1 MHPTQIYHMVAVP
14 RWQSWPVDTD
24 YLPAEYANDGFVHCT
39 AGDELMVAVANR
51 FYRNVAGEFMVLV
64 IDTTR
69 LTSPLLWEAPQP
81 GDTLA
86 PLFPH
91 IYGPITAAAIIG
103 TKVMH
108 RAPDGT
114 FLHIT

>member
-1 MHPTQIYHMVAVP
+1 MVTVP
-14 RWQSWPVDTD
+14 RWQSWPADTD
-24 YLPAEYANDGFVHCT
+24 YLPAEYAKDGFVHCT
-39 AGDELMVAVANR
+39 AGDDLMVSVANR
-51 FYRNVAGEFMVLV
+51 FYQQIPGDFMVLV

-69 LTSPLLWEAPQP
+69 LASPLLWEAPQP

-91 IYGPITAAAIIG
+91 IYGPITAAAIVG
-103 TKVMH
+103 TKTMQ